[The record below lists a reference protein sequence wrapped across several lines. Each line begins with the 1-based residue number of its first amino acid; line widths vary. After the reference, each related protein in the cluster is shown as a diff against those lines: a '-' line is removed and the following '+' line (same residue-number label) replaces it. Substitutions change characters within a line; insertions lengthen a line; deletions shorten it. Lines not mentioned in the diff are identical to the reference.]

1 MTPMQ
6 VELVKNTFEKIAVP
20 PEQAG
25 AIFYA
30 RLFEL
35 DPRARNLFRGDLAQ
49 QGRALFAMLEMIAKT
64 LEVREKIVPIVH
76 ELGHRHALYGVDAPD
91 YGPFRQALL
100 DTLERLLGPHFVL
113 PIRDAWGAAYDEL
126 ADIMRQAGGT
136 EHRA

>member
-6 VELVKNTFEKIAVP
+6 VELVKTTFEKIRVP
-20 PEQAG
+20 PDQAG
-25 AIFYA
+25 EIFYA

-35 DPRARNLFRGDLAQ
+35 DPRARTLFRGDLRQ
-49 QGRALFAMLEMIAKT
+49 QGKALFAMLEMMAKT
-64 LEVREKIVPIVH
+64 LDVREKIVPIVH
-76 ELGHRHALYGVDAPD
+76 DLGQRHALYGVQIED
-91 YGPFRQALL
+91 YLPFRQALL

-126 ADIMRQAGGT
+126 ADIMQQAGGT